1 VSSSRTSGRTSLPS
15 IKLQNTI
22 STGND
27 VSVGGKKR
35 GREGLSE
42 IEEVTNAKI
51 VLPKDKKKKT
61 AKKDRKL
68 ASIIH
73 VLHDKDDDDEKEE
86 AEEEGDKKEGGE
98 EEADEEEEAAAAEE
112 EEEEEEEPK
121 KKKSQQSK
129 SQQSKK
135 PKKSKKQ
142 THIDQSSS
150 SSSSAT
156 ATSIADSLQ
165 LYSHL
170 VPEISLLPLPI
181 SHDQLIVE
189 PEPCM
194 VFEFYQGLK
203 KVHKHCLGS
212 CATSSML
219 CDYFSKRIT
228 RANADIQID
237 IKLRDQLIKTFDMV
251 VKQHENDILLRN
263 KAWDNLL
270 SFQRQYGTGGEDSIT

>member
-1 VSSSRTSGRTSLPS
+1 VASSRTSGRHSLPS

-22 STGND
+22 STGN
-27 VSVGGKKR
+27 VISVGGKKR
-35 GREGLSE
+35 EREGLSE
-42 IEEVTNAKI
+42 IEEVTNTII
-51 VLPKDKKKKT
+51 VLPKDKEKKM
-61 AKKDRKL
+61 AKMGRK
-68 ASIIH
+68 STSKKH
-73 VLHDKDDDDEKEE
+73 VLNDKDDDDEKEE
-86 AEEEGDKKEGGE
+86 AEEE
-98 EEADEEEEAAAAEE
+98 EEEEEE
-112 EEEEEEEPK
+112 GGGGGGGEEEEEPK
-121 KKKSQQSK
+121 KKKSKSQQST

-142 THIDQSSS
+142 KHIDQSSS

-156 ATSIADSLQ
+156 ATSITDSLQ
-165 LYSHL
+165 LYPHL

-203 KVHKHCLGS
+203 KVHKHCIGS

-228 RANADIQID
+228 RANADVQID
-237 IKLRDQLIKTFDMV
+237 VKLRDQLIKTFDMV

-270 SFQRQYGTGGEDSIT
+270 SFQRQYGTGEDSIT